1 MFILL
6 SYVFSQNN
14 FVNFHTFLLKEYIIN
29 LDIHFLHKECFSLT
43 VTTKRAFNFNAGP
56 SALPLE
62 VLQKA
67 QAELVD
73 FKGTGMSVMELSH
86 RSATFEEVHNEAIIR
101 LRKLFEIPEN
111 YEVLFL
117 QGGASLQFTMI
128 PMNFLKEGQTASY
141 IQTGAWSEK
150 AFKEAKL
157 FGTPVEAASSK
168 ENNYKNIPAV
178 SEIEID
184 EDAAYIHLTSN
195 NTIFGTQWKTFP
207 TTGDIPLIADMSSDI
222 LSKKVDVSNFAMIYA
237 GAQKNLG
244 PSGVTVVIIRK
255 DFLEKAN
262 QNIPTMIKYE
272 THSKNNSLYNTP
284 PTFGIYMLGE
294 VLKWAEAQGGL
305 QAIEK
310 RNEEKAK
317 FIYDVIDH
325 SNGFY
330 YGHATIDSR
339 SLMNITFRVADE
351 ELEKKFLAE
360 AKEAGFV
367 GLNGHRS
374 VGGCRASAYN
384 AVPVETCQAL
394 ADFMVKFQQDNQ

>member
-1 MFILL
+1 MIA
-6 SYVFSQNN
+6 
-14 FVNFHTFLLKEYIIN
+14 
-29 LDIHFLHKECFSLT
+29 LT

-86 RSATFEEVHNEAIIR
+86 RSAAFEEVHNEAIAN
-101 LRKLFEIPEN
+101 LRQLYEIPEN

-117 QGGASLQFTMI
+117 QGGASLQFSMI
-128 PMNFLKEGQTASY
+128 PMNFLSEGQKASY

-150 AFKEAKL
+150 AFAEAKL

-168 ENNYKNIPAV
+168 NNNYKNIPAL
-178 SEIEID
+178 SDIQIAEGS
-184 EDAAYIHLTSN
+184 AYLHLTSN

-207 TTGDIPLIADMSSDI
+207 TTGDLPLIADMSSDI
-222 LSKKVDVSNFAMIYA
+222 LSKKIDVSNFAMIYA

-262 QNIPTMIKYE
+262 SAIPTMLKYA

-294 VLKWAEAQGGL
+294 VLKWVKAEGGL
-305 QAIEK
+305 EAIEQ

-317 FIYDVIDH
+317 YIYDAIDN

-330 YGHATIDSR
+330 YGHATEDSR

-360 AKEAGFV
+360 AKTAGFV

-374 VGGCRASAYN
+374 VGGCRASTYN
-384 AVPVETCQAL
+384 AVPVETCKAL

>member
-1 MFILL
+1 
-6 SYVFSQNN
+6 VFP
-14 FVNFHTFLLKEYIIN
+14 
-29 LDIHFLHKECFSLT
+29 LT
-43 VTTKRAFNFNAGP
+43 VTTKRAYNFNAGP
-56 SALPLE
+56 SALPIE

-86 RSATFEEVHNEAIIR
+86 RSTTFEEVHNEAITR

-128 PMNFLKEGQTASY
+128 PMNFLAQGQKASY

-150 AFKEAKL
+150 AFKEATF
-157 FGTPVEAASSK
+157 FGTPVEAASTK
-168 ENNYKNIPAV
+168 ENNYKNIPA
-178 SEIEID
+178 IQDIKID
-184 EDAAYIHLTSN
+184 EDSAYVHLTSN

-207 TTGDIPLIADMSSDI
+207 KTGDIPLIADMSSDI

-244 PSGVTVVIIRK
+244 PSGVTVVIARK
-255 DFLEKAN
+255 DLLEKAN
-262 QNIPTMIKYE
+262 TNIPTMLKYE
-272 THSKNNSLYNTP
+272 THVKNNSLYNTP

-294 VLKWAEAQGGL
+294 VLKWVEEQGGL
-305 QAIEK
+305 EAIEK
-310 RNEEKAK
+310 QNEVKAK
-317 FIYDVIDH
+317 FIYDAIDH

-330 YGHATIDSR
+330 YGHATEDSR

-351 ELEKKFLAE
+351 VLEKKFLAE

-384 AVPVETCQAL
+384 AVPVEACKAL
-394 ADFMVKFQQDNQ
+394 ADFMVKFQQANQ

>member
-1 MFILL
+1 MFP
-6 SYVFSQNN
+6 
-14 FVNFHTFLLKEYIIN
+14 
-29 LDIHFLHKECFSLT
+29 LT
-43 VTTKRAFNFNAGP
+43 ITTKRAYNFNAGP

-67 QAELVD
+67 QAELID

-86 RSATFEEVHNEAIIR
+86 RSAAFEEVHNEAIAR
-101 LRKLFEIPEN
+101 LRKLYEIPEN

-117 QGGASLQFTMI
+117 QGGASLQFSMI
-128 PMNFLKEGQTASY
+128 PMNFLKEGQKASY

-150 AFKEAKL
+150 AFKEAAL
-157 FGTPVEAASSK
+157 FGTPVLAASSK
-168 ENNYKNIPAV
+168 ENNYKNIPAL
-178 SEIEID
+178 SDIQID
-184 EDAAYIHLTSN
+184 KDSAYVHLTSN

-207 TTGDIPLIADMSSDI
+207 NTGDIPLIADMSSDI

-255 DFLEKAN
+255 DLLESAN
-262 QNIPTMIKYE
+262 SNIPTMLKYT

-294 VLKWAEAQGGL
+294 VLKWMEEQGGL
-305 QAIEK
+305 EVIEQ

-317 FIYDVIDH
+317 YIYDAIDN

-330 YGHATIDSR
+330 FGHATKESR

-384 AVPVETCQAL
+384 AVPVETCL
-394 ADFMVKFQQDNQ
+394 TLSEFMVKFQEDNQ

>member
-1 MFILL
+1 MKKGILSSKRL
-6 SYVFSQNN
+6 FNFTQGVFPL
-14 FVNFHTFLLKEYIIN
+14 TF
-29 LDIHFLHKECFSLT
+29 
-43 VTTKRAFNFNAGP
+43 TTKRAFNFNAGP

-73 FKGTGMSVMELSH
+73 FQGTGMSVMELSH
-86 RSATFEEVHNEAIIR
+86 RSATFEAVHNEAIAR

-128 PMNFLKEGQTASY
+128 PMNFLQEGKKASF

-157 FGTPVEAASSK
+157 FGTPVEAASTK

-178 SEIEID
+178 EDINID
-184 EDAAYIHLTSN
+184 PEAAYVHLTSN

-222 LSKKVDVSNFAMIYA
+222 LSKKVDVSNFSMIYA

-244 PSGVTVVIIRK
+244 PSGVTVVIAHK
-255 DFLEKAN
+255 DLLKKAN
-262 QNIPTMIKYE
+262 TNIPTMLQYA
-272 THSKNNSLYNTP
+272 THVKNNSLYNTP

-294 VLKWAEAQGGL
+294 VLKWVEEQGGL
-305 QAIEK
+305 EVIEQ
-310 RNEEKAK
+310 RNEEKAAY
-317 FIYDVIDH
+317 IYDVIDN

-330 YGHATIDSR
+330 YGHATEDSR

-384 AVPVETCQAL
+384 SVPVEACKAL
-394 ADFMVKFQQDNQ
+394 ADFMVKFQQDHQ